1 MKKLLAIVLTIVIT
15 ISGLWF
21 ATRLFMPKYMHGI
34 LEGAMIGEY
43 YDDPTDHNV
52 VFIGDCELY
61 ENISPVYLWENFGI
75 NSYIRGSAQQLIWQS
90 YYLAEETVEREHPD
104 VIVFNVLS
112 MKYNTPQNEAY
123 NRMTLDGMKWSS
135 SKVDS
140 IKASMTEEESMIEYM
155 FPLLRY
161 HSRWSD
167 LNADDFKYLFHRDK
181 VTFNGYYM
189 RVDEKPADDNIPKG
203 RPIID
208 YQFGDTSYEYLDKLT
223 KLCKDNDIELI
234 LVKAPSLFPYWYPQ
248 WDKQMEDYAAA
259 NDLTYINFLDYQ
271 DTIGLDWD
279 KDTYDGGLHLNLS
292 GAEKLSEYFGQILS
306 SDFNVPDRRG
316 EEDLEK
322 YWDGVIERYDAEI
335 QRQTT
340 NLEKY
345 GSVHGPDGE

>member
-167 LNADDFKYLFHRDK
+167 LNADDFNYLFHRDK

-208 YQFGDTSYEYLDKLT
+208 YQFGDTAYQYLDKLT

-248 WDKQMEDYAAA
+248 WDKQIEDYAAA

-271 DTIGLDWD
+271 DSIGLDWD

-306 SDFNVPDRRG
+306 NDFNVPDRRG

-322 YWDGVIERYDAEI
+322 YWDGVVERYDAEI

>member
-1 MKKLLAIVLTIVIT
+1 M
-15 ISGLWF
+15 
-21 ATRLFMPKYMHGI
+21 
-34 LEGAMIGEY
+34 
-43 YDDPTDHNV
+43 
-52 VFIGDCELY
+52 
-61 ENISPVYLWENFGI
+61 
-75 NSYIRGSAQQLIWQS
+75 
-90 YYLAEETVEREHPD
+90 EREHPD

-167 LNADDFKYLFHRDK
+167 LNADDFNYLFHRDK

-208 YQFGDTSYEYLDKLT
+208 YQFGDTAYQYLDKLT

-248 WDKQMEDYAAA
+248 WDKQIEDYAAA

-271 DTIGLDWD
+271 DSIGLDWD

-306 SDFNVPDRRG
+306 NDFNVPDRRG

>member
-167 LNADDFKYLFHRDK
+167 LNVDDFKYLFHRDK

-203 RPIID
+203 RPILD
-208 YQFGDTSYEYLDKLT
+208 YQFGDNAYQYLDKLT

-271 DTIGLDWD
+271 DSIGLDWD

-306 SDFNVPDRRG
+306 NDFNVPDRRG

-322 YWDGVIERYDAEI
+322 YWDGVIGRYDAEI

>member
-167 LNADDFKYLFHRDK
+167 LNADDFKYLFRRDK

-208 YQFGDTSYEYLDKLT
+208 YQFGDTAYQYLDKLT

-271 DTIGLDWD
+271 DSIGLDWD

-306 SDFNVPDRRG
+306 NDFNVPDRRG

>member
-140 IKASMTEEESMIEYM
+140 IKASMTEEESMVEYM

-167 LNADDFKYLFHRDK
+167 LNADDFNYLFHRDK

-271 DTIGLDWD
+271 DSIGLDWD

-306 SDFNVPDRRG
+306 NDFNVPDRRG

>member
-248 WDKQMEDYAAA
+248 WDKQIEDYAAA

-316 EEDLEK
+316 EENLEK

>member
-140 IKASMTEEESMIEYM
+140 IKASMTEEESMIEYL

-167 LNADDFKYLFHRDK
+167 LNAEDFKYLFHRDK

-208 YQFGDTSYEYLDKLT
+208 YQFGDTAYQYLDKLT

-248 WDKQMEDYAAA
+248 WDKQIEDYAAA

-271 DTIGLDWD
+271 DSIGLDWD

-306 SDFNVPDRRG
+306 NDFNVPDRRG

>member
-167 LNADDFKYLFHRDK
+167 LNADDFNYLFHRDK

-208 YQFGDTSYEYLDKLT
+208 YQFGDTAYQYLDKLT

-248 WDKQMEDYAAA
+248 WDKQIEDYAAA

-271 DTIGLDWD
+271 DSIGLDWD

-306 SDFNVPDRRG
+306 NDFNVPDRRG
-316 EEDLEK
+316 EENLEK

>member
-140 IKASMTEEESMIEYM
+140 IKASMTEEESMVEYM

-167 LNADDFKYLFHRDK
+167 LNADDFNYLFHRDK

-208 YQFGDTSYEYLDKLT
+208 YQFGDTAYQYLDKLT

-259 NDLTYINFLDYQ
+259 NDLTYINFLNYQ
-271 DTIGLDWD
+271 DSIGLDWD

-306 SDFNVPDRRG
+306 NDFNVPDRRG

>member
-248 WDKQMEDYAAA
+248 WDKQIEDYAAA

-271 DTIGLDWD
+271 DSIGLDWD

-316 EEDLEK
+316 EENLEK

>member
-271 DTIGLDWD
+271 DSIGLDWD

-306 SDFNVPDRRG
+306 NDFNVPDRRG

>member
-167 LNADDFKYLFHRDK
+167 LNADDFNYLFHRDK

-208 YQFGDTSYEYLDKLT
+208 YQFGDTAYQYLDKLT

-248 WDKQMEDYAAA
+248 WDKQIEDYAAA

-271 DTIGLDWD
+271 DSIGLDWD

-316 EEDLEK
+316 EENLEK

>member
-167 LNADDFKYLFHRDK
+167 LNADDFNYLFHRDK

-208 YQFGDTSYEYLDKLT
+208 YQFGDTAYQYLDKLT

-234 LVKAPSLFPYWYPQ
+234 LVKAPSLLPYWYPQ
-248 WDKQMEDYAAA
+248 WDKQIEDYAAA

-271 DTIGLDWD
+271 DSIGLDWD

-306 SDFNVPDRRG
+306 NDFNVPDRRG
-316 EEDLEK
+316 EENLEK

>member
-167 LNADDFKYLFHRDK
+167 LNADDFNYLFHRDK

-208 YQFGDTSYEYLDKLT
+208 YQFGDTAYQYLDKLT

-271 DTIGLDWD
+271 DSIGLDWD

-306 SDFNVPDRRG
+306 NDFNVPDRRG

-322 YWDGVIERYDAEI
+322 YWDGVVERYDAEI

>member
-167 LNADDFKYLFHRDK
+167 LNADDFNYLFHRDK

-208 YQFGDTSYEYLDKLT
+208 YQFGDTAYQYLDKLT

-271 DTIGLDWD
+271 DSIGLDWD

-306 SDFNVPDRRG
+306 NDFNVPDRRG

>member
-90 YYLAEETVEREHPD
+90 YYLAEETVEKEHPD

-140 IKASMTEEESMIEYM
+140 IKASMTEEESMVEYM

-167 LNADDFKYLFHRDK
+167 LNADDFNYLFHRDK

-271 DTIGLDWD
+271 DSIGLDWD

-306 SDFNVPDRRG
+306 NDFNVPDRRG

>member
-167 LNADDFKYLFHRDK
+167 LNADDFNYLFHRDK

-208 YQFGDTSYEYLDKLT
+208 YQFGDTAYQYLDKLT

-248 WDKQMEDYAAA
+248 WDKQIEDYAAA
-259 NDLTYINFLDYQ
+259 NDLTYINFLDYK
-271 DTIGLDWD
+271 DSIGLDWD

-306 SDFNVPDRRG
+306 NDFNVPDRRG

>member
-208 YQFGDTSYEYLDKLT
+208 YQFGDTAYQYLDKLT

-248 WDKQMEDYAAA
+248 WDKQIEDYAVA

-271 DTIGLDWD
+271 DSIGLDWD

-306 SDFNVPDRRG
+306 NDFNVPDRRG